1 MENFLLLEQVV
12 HNGPQ
17 FIDSRHIEELSG
29 YITLGL
35 EFEMGIFR
43 MKDLRK
49 RDWNLVFSL
58 LGNNILIACLSVSNW
73 PIDTRGSQ
81 HKHLYFFIQVKSW

>member
-1 MENFLLLEQVV
+1 MFELEREEIEGF

-43 MKDLRK
+43 MKDL
-49 RDWNLVFSL
+49 
-58 LGNNILIACLSVSNW
+58 
-73 PIDTRGSQ
+73 
-81 HKHLYFFIQVKSW
+81 